1 MFSYDMEIIEISGIA
16 ILGFAVISSI
26 YFLWKNE
33 VTILGYRK
41 QLRKEKKKENMH
53 FYCEACET
61 SNDTFLKVVN
71 LAKEPPTLLRKCIR
85 CENTMIEETFEWKHK
100 KMILTD
106 EWELAGSHRQTD
118 IETEEQN
125 IIEKATD
132 FIEKK
137 NEFPYKCRSCDMKFK
152 FPVELRWH
160 KTKLH
165 PVQSKAVV
173 EEPEDPKPEPQN
185 VEDLDEEI
193 EDTGEQQDPKQSL
206 EDAENMDIP
215 LYEDD
220 EAKESKE

>member
-16 ILGFAVISSI
+16 ILGFAVVASI

-33 VTILGYRK
+33 VTILGYRT

-61 SNDTFLKVVN
+61 SNDSFLKVVN
-71 LAKEPPTLLRKCIR
+71 LAQEPPTLLRKCIR

-165 PVQSKAVV
+165 PVQSKEVV
-173 EEPEDPKPEPQN
+173 EEPEDPRPEPPN
-185 VEDLDEEI
+185 IEDLDEEI
-193 EDTGEQQDPKQSL
+193 EDTGEQQDPNRSL

-220 EAKESKE
+220 DAKESKE

>member
-1 MFSYDMEIIEISGIA
+1 MKYVIVDLEATCWEGSKVHDMEIIEISGIA

-137 NEFPYKCRSCDMKFK
+137 VFP
-152 FPVELRWH
+152 
-160 KTKLH
+160 KL
-165 PVQSKAVV
+165 
-173 EEPEDPKPEPQN
+173 
-185 VEDLDEEI
+185 
-193 EDTGEQQDPKQSL
+193 
-206 EDAENMDIP
+206 
-215 LYEDD
+215 
-220 EAKESKE
+220 